1 MRLLAQI
8 GPERRPPSDLGTR
21 NTKALE
27 AAASRYSNATMID
40 LGVRFG
46 YSSEA
51 LLRGSSG
58 HNCIVHGVDIDFSR
72 LPRSL
77 RSAPNYE
84 YTAGDSATAGRY
96 WNPLRKVS
104 LLFVDT
110 IHVKEMILVELRAW
124 QPHLQV
130 GSMVVFHDTNWEVP
144 GGESI
149 AGRDWD
155 RPEAAVVDFFGLPTH
170 SDYEDEFVRVKV
182 MPESNGMTFVE
193 IRKATDFSRNVED
206 WKHVVESR
214 NVIIREYSTDLD
226 IARLGIDMMDDI
238 TR

>member
-1 MRLLAQI
+1 MRLLSKLSSQK
-8 GPERRPPSDLGTR
+8 RPSSDLGEVNTR
-21 NTKALE
+21 ALE
-27 AAASRYSNATMID
+27 AVASRYINATMVD
-40 LGVRFG
+40 LGVRYG

-51 LLRGSSG
+51 LVRGSSD
-58 HNCIVHGVDIDFSR
+58 NRCIVHGVDIDFSR
-72 LPRSL
+72 LPRTL
-77 RSAPNYE
+77 RLAPNYE

-110 IHVKEMILVELRAW
+110 IHVKEMILVELFAW
-124 QPHLQV
+124 SPHLHA
-130 GSMVVFHDTNWEVP
+130 GSTVVFHDTNWEAP

-149 AGRDWD
+149 AGRAWD
-155 RPEAAVVDFFGLPTH
+155 RPEAAVVEFFGLPAH
-170 SDYEDEFVRVKV
+170 RDYEDEFVRVKV

-193 IRKATDFSRNVED
+193 IKQMTDFSRNIAD
-206 WKHVVESR
+206 WKQVIEAR

-226 IARLGIDMMDDI
+226 IARLGIDLMDDI